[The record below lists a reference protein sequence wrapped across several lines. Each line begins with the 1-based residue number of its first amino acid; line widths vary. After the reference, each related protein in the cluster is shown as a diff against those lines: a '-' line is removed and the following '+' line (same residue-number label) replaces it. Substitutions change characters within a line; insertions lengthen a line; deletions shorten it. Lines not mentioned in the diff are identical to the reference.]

1 VRHWCSG
8 QTAAEYICKRCA
20 KRIAKYESGDAFRH
34 ERISAADFQ
43 AEMVD

>member
-8 QTAAEYICKRCA
+8 QTAPKYIRKRYTKRMA
-20 KRIAKYESGDAFRH
+20 KCGPGDAFRR